1 MSRTRLPL
9 MAAART
15 RLALA
20 AAAALLTAAALP
32 AAAAGKVE
40 VSFVEPDKFAD
51 AGRST
56 LDRERTFKT
65 LSDYLQALGTELP
78 DGQTL
83 RLEVTDL
90 DLAGN
95 VEPFGWRSSSE
106 VRVLRGRADWPHM
119 NLRYKLLAEGREVKT
134 GEAQL
139 ADISYMYTLRGRDHP
154 QDALAY
160 EKRMV
165 RRWFDDT
172 FVPR

>member
-1 MSRTRLPL
+1 MPVKHFAPAGRRTATLL
-9 MAAART
+9 AA
-15 RLALA
+15 LALMF
-20 AAAALLTAAALP
+20 TAALP
-32 AAAAGKVE
+32 ALAAGKVE
-40 VSFVEPDKFAD
+40 ISFVEPDKFAD

-56 LDRERTFKT
+56 LDRERTLKT
-65 LSDYLQALGTELP
+65 LGDYMQGLGTELP

-83 RLEVTDL
+83 RVEVTDL

-106 VRVLRGRADWPHM
+106 VRVMRGRADWPHM

-139 ADISYMYTLRGRDHP
+139 ADISYMYSLRGRDNK

-165 RRWFDDT
+165 RRWFDET
-172 FVPR
+172 FIPR